1 LAQEW
6 FWLWICR
13 LQHRQFCA
21 VLSVLIEVQWI
32 CMVRSHEIVAE
43 FLGTFILA
51 FTIGCNVLSGNGA
64 WGGVSIGSA
73 LMVCIYGL
81 APVSGANF
89 NPAVSV
95 ALGLVSTMGL
105 FDFDFGWRKVFIYS
119 MTQCLAAVMAAFV
132 YTALFF
138 NLDSVSLQ
146 PGVSFG
152 WINAG
157 LAEFFYT
164 FMLCFVVLNVAVSTS
179 ARRGLNQFFGL
190 AIGFV
195 IVAGAYGGG
204 VVSGGCFNPAV
215 ALGIHV
221 SSGVSNP
228 FGLLFYAFCQLLGA
242 AAAAGLFRVVRPRD
256 FRSGAAAGGSQR
268 TPKLVAEFLGTF
280 MLVLTVGLNVF
291 GRSAAGAFSIAAA
304 LVSMIYALGDV
315 SGAHFNPAVTVAAM
329 GIGRHEPGEVA
340 PYVAAQA
347 LGGFSGA
354 SACSLI
360 YGGASFPLAID
371 PAWAKVALAETF
383 FTFVLCLV
391 VLSVACSKQ
400 AEDRKDV
407 ADCFGLA
414 IGSCVTVGGFAIG
427 GISGGSL
434 NPAVSVGVS
443 TAAALGGRGVGG
455 PLAQAAAYTVFEL
468 TGGLLAAGSFE
479 VLHSVLRPKPAQEV
493 PERRDG
499 SGGAAD
505 GARRAQAGGVQA
517 WSSRR
522 GVV

>member
-215 ALGIHV
+215 AF
-221 SSGVSNP
+221 GVYTGGNHSP
-228 FGLLFYAFCQLLGA
+228 GSLSYFPVYATFEFVGGALAAFLFKQ
-242 AAAAGLFRVVRPRD
+242 VRPD
-256 FRSGAAAGGSQR
+256 AFEDGESGAEMKAKVISEA
-268 TPKLVAEFLGTF
+268 LGTY
-280 MLVLTVGLNVF
+280 MLVLTVGLNVL
-291 GRSAAGAFSIAAA
+291 AASPAAPFSIAAS
-304 LVSMIYALGDV
+304 LMVMVFSLGDV
-315 SGAHFNPAVTVAAM
+315 SGAHFNPAVTISILAIGKIKAKEAVVYMVVQVCAALVA
-329 GIGRHEPGEVA
+329 GYTYSV
-340 PYVAAQA
+340 
-347 LGGFSGA
+347 
-354 SACSLI
+354 I
-360 YGGASFPLAID
+360 YGGKSFALGPND
-371 PAWAKVALAETF
+371 PFGLPEVAVAEAF
-383 FTFVLCLV
+383 FTFVLCFV
-391 VLSVACSKQ
+391 VISVACSPS
-400 AEDRKDV
+400 AEGKNYSQV
-407 ADCFGLA
+407 YGLA
-414 IGSCVTVGGFAIG
+414 IGSCIVVGGFAIG
-427 GISGGSL
+427 SISGGSL
-434 NPAVSVGVS
+434 NPAVSIGTFAIGGFKFGV
-443 TAAALGGRGVGG
+443 TAAL
-455 PLAQAAAYTVFEL
+455 YTEFEL
-468 TGGLLAAGSFE
+468 AGAGVAALIYFQTHEDVESCG
-479 VLHSVLRPKPAQEV
+479 
-493 PERRDG
+493 
-499 SGGAAD
+499 
-505 GARRAQAGGVQA
+505 QAGESESDV
-517 WSSRR
+517 SESD
-522 GVV
+522 VEK